1 MADLVTYHLESGIA
15 TVTLNAPEVLNA
27 MDEKMGEAFSH
38 VLKQLKKEKEARV
51 VILTGAG
58 RAFSAGGNLDM
69 IEGKIKKGKAAN
81 KKELKKFYQTF
92 LDIRSLPMPV
102 IGAINGHAIG
112 AGFCLALACDLRY
125 ASSNAKMGAN
135 FARIGLA
142 PGMGG
147 SYLITHLAG
156 ATFAS
161 EILFLAENLSA
172 ERALEMGLLNG
183 VQESDQLMSHVHAV
197 AKVIAGNG
205 PSAIRKIKRGI
216 QMVLEGAS
224 LSKIFDYDST
234 AQAEAFTTQD
244 IREGVLA
251 IKEKR
256 SPRFKGL

>member
-1 MADLVTYHLESGIA
+1 MSEIVTYHLEAGIA

-27 MDEKMGEAFSH
+27 MDEKMGEAFGM
-38 VLKQLKKEKEARV
+38 VLNKLKKEKEARV

-69 IEGKIKKGKAAN
+69 IEGKIRKGKAAN

-92 LDIRSLPMPV
+92 LDMRSLPMPV
-102 IGAINGHAIG
+102 VGAINGHAIG

-125 ASSNAKMGAN
+125 ASTTTKMGAN

-147 SYLITHLAG
+147 SWLITHLAG
-156 ATFAS
+156 ATHAS

-172 ERALEMGLLNG
+172 QRAFDMGLLNG
-183 VQESDQLMSHVHAV
+183 LCEPDQLVSHVHGV

-205 PSAIRKIKRGI
+205 PLAIRKIKKGI

-224 LSKIFDYDST
+224 LKKIFDYDST

-244 IREGVLA
+244 IREGVNA

-256 SPRFKGL
+256 PPHFKGI